1 MKFVNSD
8 EGKDMESKVGAALVI
23 GGGIAGIQASL
34 DLANSGIK
42 VYLLEKSAAI
52 GGRMAQLDKTFP
64 TNDCAMCILSPKL
77 VETGRHLNIEILTN
91 SELLSLSGNPGCFTA
106 RIRRYPR
113 YVDTVKCTGCNDCVE
128 ICPVGLANE
137 FNEGL
142 DERKAIYRPY
152 PQAVPNSFL
161 VTKRGTSPC
170 KATCPAETSAQG
182 YVALIREGRYEEAL
196 EVVRE
201 YNPFPASVG
210 RVCTHPCEAEC
221 SRGRL
226 DAPVAICALKRFA
239 ADWVYEHGGSSEK
252 AVGAG
257 DGITD
262 RPAARIAVVG
272 SGPAGLSCAHHLVR
286 MGYGVTVFES
296 LPAAG
301 GMMRVGIP
309 AYRLPREVLQREI
322 DAIVAEGVEIRLN
335 TPVRDVNTLLAE
347 GYAAVFL
354 AIGAHEPQRLGIEG
368 EDAQGVYHGVPFL
381 QAVSLATG
389 TGDLP
394 AVGKRVVVIG
404 GGNTAVDSAR
414 TALRL
419 GAGAVAM
426 VYRRSREEMPASSWE
441 IEEAEREGVTL
452 ELLTAPV
459 AVVVKDGRVAGIRC
473 QRMALGDPDESGRRR
488 PVPIPGSEFV
498 IEADTVIAAVAQA
511 PEISFLDKTHGLEG
525 SDRGTFVVDEKT
537 LATNRPGVFAGGDA
551 QRGPGILIW
560 AIADGRRG
568 ALSIDR
574 YLRGVDLLT
583 AREQVPLPVV
593 DLQDEEI
600 NRIIAAGG
608 VDRSPRAA
616 MPMVP
621 VSERVR
627 DFREVELALTEEEAR
642 REASRCLACGIC
654 SECHLCVRVCKAGAI
669 DHQQTGGE
677 EEILVGSVILAPG
690 YSLYAPAVAPELG
703 YGRYPNVVTSMEFE
717 RMLSASGPYSGHVT
731 RPSDH
736 AEPRKIAFLQCV
748 GSRSKDNDTCSSVC
762 CMYAIKEA
770 VITKEHLPAA
780 ESTIFYMDIRAQGKD
795 FDLYYERAKKDYGI
809 RFIHSR
815 ISRIAER
822 QKSKNLVIGYINSDG
837 RPQEE
842 EFDLVVLSVAMIP
855 APEALKLAER
865 LGIALDEHGFCRTDG
880 FSPLSTSRAGVF
892 ACGVFQGPKDIPE
905 TVVQAGAAAQ
915 AASALLS
922 EVRGTL
928 TRTKEYPPE
937 RDVAGQAPRIGV
949 FVCHCGINIGG
960 IVNVPEV
967 KEYARTLPNVEY
979 VDKNLYTCSQDT
991 QEKIRKAIDEHHLNR
1006 VVVASCSP
1014 RTHEPLFQE
1023 TIREVGLNKYL
1034 FEMANIRDQCSWVHM
1049 KLPLEATAKA
1059 KDILRMT
1066 VAKARLIGPLEEPT
1080 MEVSKKALVIGGG
1093 LAGMSAALALARQG
1107 FASAVVEKEQNLGGN
1122 LLHIHYTLEGKDV
1135 QALLHDTVREVLSTP
1150 EIIVFTGA
1158 EITKIDGYLG
1168 NFRSVISTAGKEEEY
1183 THGVVIVAVGAGES
1197 RPSEYLLGRDTRVVT
1212 QSEFEERLARHP
1224 EEIKNYRNV
1233 AMIQCVGSRTPDH
1246 PNCSRICCSVAV
1258 KNALKIKELSPLTRV
1273 SVLYRDIRTYGLMEH
1288 FYTLAREKGV
1298 QFIPYDLAA
1307 KPELSV
1313 HNGALDLKVKD
1324 LMIGEEAVIA
1334 PDLVVLST
1342 AVLPYD
1348 NSELAK
1354 MLKVPLTADKFFLEA
1369 HMKLRPVDFAT
1380 DGIFLAGMAHFPKTI
1395 SETIAQ
1401 AGAAVAR
1408 AIAVMAK
1415 GSVSILPT
1423 ISCVEQSRCVGCGL
1437 CESLCP
1443 FSAIRVVETPQGK
1456 KSETI
1461 AASCKGCGICSASCP
1476 QQAVTIRH
1484 FTDEEFFAQIE
1495 ALKEEHAIAAMD
1507 RRI

>member
-1 MKFVNSD
+1 
-8 EGKDMESKVGAALVI
+8 MESKVGAVLVV

-64 TNDCAMCILSPKL
+64 TNDCAMCIVSPKL
-77 VETGRHLNIEILTN
+77 VEAGRHLNIEILTN
-91 SELLSLSGNPGCFTA
+91 SELLSLSGDPGRFTA
-106 RIRRYPR
+106 RLRRHPR
-113 YVDTVKCTGCNDCVE
+113 YVNTAKCTGCADCVE
-128 ICPVGLANE
+128 VCPIGLVNE

-142 DERKAIYRPY
+142 DNRKAIYRPY
-152 PQAVPNSFL
+152 PQAVPNSFV

-182 YVALIREGRYEEAL
+182 YVALIQEGRYEEAL
-196 EVVRE
+196 EVIKE

-210 RVCTHPCEAEC
+210 RVCTHPCETQC
-221 SRGRL
+221 SRGKL
-226 DAPVAICALKRFA
+226 DSPVAICALKRFA
-239 ADWVYEHGGSSEK
+239 ADWVYEHGVSREK
-252 AVGAG
+252 AVDAG

-262 RPAARIAVVG
+262 RPSAKIAVVG

-335 TPVRDVNTLLAE
+335 TPVRDINSLFAE
-347 GYAAVFL
+347 GYTAVFL

-381 QAVSLATG
+381 QAVSLAAG
-389 TGDLP
+389 GGNLP
-394 AVGKRVVVIG
+394 TVGERVVVIG
-404 GGNTAVDSAR
+404 GGNTAVDAAR

-419 GAGAVAM
+419 GAREVAM

-441 IEEAEREGVTL
+441 IEEAEREGVRL

-459 AVVVKDGRVAGIRC
+459 AVDVKDGRVAGIRC
-473 QRMALGDPDESGRRR
+473 QRMELGEPDESGRRR
-488 PVPIPGSEFV
+488 PVPVAGSEFV
-498 IEADTVIAAVAQA
+498 IAADTMIAAVAQA
-511 PEISFLDKTHGLEG
+511 PEISFLDAGHGLEV
-525 SDRGTFVVDEKT
+525 SARGTFVVDAKT
-537 LATNRPGVFAGGDA
+537 LTTGRPGIFAGGDA
-551 QRGPGILIW
+551 HRGPGILIE

-583 AREQVPLPVV
+583 AREEVPLPVV
-593 DLQDEEI
+593 DLPDEEI
-600 NRIIAAGG
+600 AQIVASGKA
-608 VDRSPRAA
+608 DSSPRVVI
-616 MPMVP
+616 PTVP
-621 VSERVR
+621 ASERVR
-627 DFREVELALTEEEAR
+627 DFREVELALTEDEAK

-654 SECHLCVRVCKAGAI
+654 SECHLCVHVCKAGAI
-669 DHQQTGGE
+669 DHQETVCE

-690 YSLYAPAVAPELG
+690 YSLYKPELSPELG
-703 YGRYPNVVTSMEFE
+703 YGRYPNVVTSMEYE
-717 RMLSASGPYSGHVT
+717 RMLSASGPFGGHVT

-736 AEPRKIAFLQCV
+736 SEPKRIAFLQCV
-748 GSRSKDNDTCSSVC
+748 GSRNKDSGYCSSVC

-780 ESTIFYMDIRAQGKD
+780 ESAIFYMDIRAQGKD
-795 FDLYYERAKKDYGI
+795 FDLYYERAKKDYGV
-809 RFIHSR
+809 RFIHSQV
-815 ISRIAER
+815 SRIAER
-822 QKSKNLVIGYINSDG
+822 PKSKNLALVYIDDEG
-837 RPQEE
+837 RPREE
-842 EFDLVVLSVAMIP
+842 EFDLAVLAVGMKP
-855 APEALKLAER
+855 APDALDLAGR
-865 LGIALDEHGFCRTDG
+865 LGISLDDYGFCKTDG
-880 FSPLSTSRAGVF
+880 FAPLNTSRDGVF

-905 TVVQAGAAAQ
+905 TVVQAGAAAE
-915 AASALLS
+915 AASAFLS

-928 TRTKEYPPE
+928 TKTKEYPPE

-960 IVNVPEV
+960 VVNVPEV

-979 VDKNLYTCSQDT
+979 VDENLYTCSQDT
-991 QEKIRKAIDEHHLNR
+991 QEKIKKAIEEHRLNR

-1023 TIREVGLNKYL
+1023 TIREIGLNKYL

-1049 KLPLEATAKA
+1049 QLPQEATAKS
-1059 KDILRMT
+1059 KDLLRMA
-1066 VAKARLIGPLEEPT
+1066 VAKARLLQPLEEPT
-1080 MEVSKKALVIGGG
+1080 LGITKKALVIGGG
-1093 LAGMSAALALARQG
+1093 LAGMKAALGLARQG
-1107 FASAVVEKEQNLGGN
+1107 FASALVEKETELGGN
-1122 LLHIHYTLEGKDV
+1122 LRHIYHTIEGKDV
-1135 QALLHDTVREVLSTP
+1135 QELLQSTVREVLSTP
-1150 EIIVFTGA
+1150 EITVFTAA
-1158 EITKIDGYLG
+1158 ELKSVDGYLG
-1168 NFRSVISTAGKEEEY
+1168 NFRSVISAAGRDEEY
-1183 THGVVIVAVGAGES
+1183 EHGVVIVAVGARES
-1197 RPSEYLLGRDTRVVT
+1197 QPAEYLYGKESRVVT
-1212 QSEFEERLARHP
+1212 QKELEERLALHP
-1224 EEIKNYRNV
+1224 EESKEYRNV
-1233 AMIQCVGSRTPDH
+1233 VMIQCVGSRNPDR

-1258 KNALKIKELSPLTRV
+1258 KNALKIKELSPHTAV
-1273 SVLYRDIRTYGLMEH
+1273 TVLYRDIRTYGLMES
-1288 FYTLAREKGV
+1288 YYKLAREKGI
-1298 QFIPYDLAA
+1298 QFIRYAAEA
-1307 KPELSV
+1307 KPELFAV
-1313 HNGALDLKVKD
+1313 NGDLELKVRD
-1324 LMIGEEAVIA
+1324 LMIGAETVMA
-1334 PDLVVLST
+1334 PDLVVLSS
-1342 AVLPYD
+1342 AVIPYD
-1348 NSELAK
+1348 NTQLAK
-1354 MLKVPLTADKFFLEA
+1354 MLKIPLTADKFFLEA

-1408 AIAVMAK
+1408 ATAAIAK
-1415 GSVSILPT
+1415 GYVTILPT
-1423 ISCVEQSRCVGCGL
+1423 ISFVDQSRCIGCGL

-1443 FSAIRVVETPQGK
+1443 FNAIRVVETEKGK

-1476 QQAVTIRH
+1476 QQSVTIRH

-1495 ALKEEHAIAAMD
+1495 ALNEGKSVATIN
-1507 RRI
+1507 